1 MDDAQI
7 RAIVSVLRDSRAA
20 LLDAHGFLNIPRVTE
35 TLLHLNDDGL
45 KNLLDNA
52 VKKAEEAVD
61 KIDPLLAD
69 LDKDFHF

>member
-7 RAIVSVLRDSRAA
+7 RSIVGVLRESRAA
-20 LLDAHGFLNIPRVTE
+20 LLDAHGFLSIPRVTE
-35 TLLHLNDDGL
+35 TLLQLNDDGL
-45 KNLLDNA
+45 ENLRGNA